1 MSDEQFMQRAMELAD
16 NYANANA
23 LAELEDTSGDDL
35 SPAEREAETAR
46 TELEE
51 HLRAGIVPRTP
62 TSAMLA
68 AGQAAWLR
76 DPMRRSTTLWE
87 AMYAAAALPVHPQP
101 KPSEADAKAW
111 GLTLLNRAQAQV
123 EASEQACADAFDNTF
138 HKIKAEVSRDW
149 WNRIWQMACEW
160 QRHYTIRNKTTAQP
174 QPSADRQEGNQQ

>member
-46 TELEE
+46 IEPEE

-76 DPMRRSTTLWE
+76 DPMRRSTALWE
-87 AMYAAAALPVHPQP
+87 AMYAAAADKQSQWCSHCGCGN
-101 KPSEADAKAW
+101 D
-111 GLTLLNRAQAQV
+111 
-123 EASEQACADAFDNTF
+123 
-138 HKIKAEVSRDW
+138 
-149 WNRIWQMACEW
+149 
-160 QRHYTIRNKTTAQP
+160 TAGYAHAP
-174 QPSADRQEGNQQ
+174 LCPSALSKASPPSDRQEGGQA